1 MSRKILSTCSDT
13 KRMDLAKLVLRA
25 YHDAHLVISPRLHV
39 IMPSLAMETPVLR
52 LVSTN
57 KKVVAD
63 KSRYAGYEDFFN
75 SIHIDNDDYIEELK
89 KFDFENPP
97 QNPTNH
103 LEMRNNL
110 IKRCSEF
117 TGYDNPNSLI
127 ENDPFPFISLLKL
140 LEHSDSDIK
149 RALYTAK
156 REDLIYTIYN
166 KSLGVDKY
174 SLPDDIT
181 HPYQDLK
188 YNGIILSTLKLL
200 LLGTLIMI
208 FPKRHTKTL
217 QKALQKT
224 LLAALIK
231 LYI

>member
-1 MSRKILSTCSDT
+1 ME
-13 KRMDLAKLVLRA
+13 LAKLVLRA
-25 YHDAHLVISPRLHV
+25 YHDAHLVVSPRLHV

-52 LVSTN
+52 LLST
-57 KKVVAD
+57 KKDIVAD

-75 SIHIDNDDYIEELK
+75 PIQIDKDDYIEELR

-103 LEMRNNL
+103 LAMRNDL

-127 ENDPFPFISLLKL
+127 ENDPYPFIKLLKL
-140 LEHSDSDIK
+140 IKFSESDII

-156 REDLIYTIYN
+156 SSDLIYAIYN

-174 SLPDDIT
+174 SLPDDIA
-181 HPYQDLK
+181 HPHQDLK
-188 YNGIILSTLKLL
+188 YNGTIISTLKLL
-200 LLGTLIMI
+200 ILGTIINI
-208 FPKRHTKTL
+208 FPKKHTRTL

-224 LLAALIK
+224 LLAALLK
-231 LYI
+231 LYE